1 MCCAVTIKRK
11 NKVMSVNGEIHNTY
25 NLCIIKNTFRILPR
39 GNFTKEAN
47 NFQSIEQSNNNSA
60 EKTLKTAY

>member
-1 MCCAVTIKRK
+1 MVKFTTPAI
-11 NKVMSVNGEIHNTY
+11 Y
-25 NLCIIKNTFRILPR
+25 ILPR